1 MADPMNP
8 RGGAGTGSGRTDR
21 TPRHGR
27 QQGRR
32 AAEAPRAGA
41 SRGRHAAPSRA
52 QAVDRAP
59 STRRQPSRTP
69 APRVTSG
76 ATTRRVS
83 ERTQAQT
90 RSRGAVRH
98 PGAGGAPAPS
108 RLPLAV
114 AAVAAVV
121 AVVVACLVASRC
133 SAPAADAPS
142 RGPASGEVEIQV
154 AEGAGTDAIAQSLV
168 DAGLVK
174 DTATFTKAVMAQDAG
189 QSLKPGTYRFAA
201 GTTVAQIVEQLVE
214 GPNTTSNRVTVPEG
228 LTVAKTAACV
238 QDALGIPADDFVAQA
253 KASNYSADY
262 PFLSEAAD
270 DSLEGFLWAS
280 TYDFSG
286 KEVSADAVIR
296 AMLDRYRTA
305 TASIDWQSGEAALK
319 SAYGVDFDDYDV
331 LTLASVIEREAVSE
345 QDRPL
350 VSSVFYNRM
359 RDGMPLQS
367 DATMGYVTGGEVTA
381 DDLKTE
387 SPYNTYLNK
396 GLPPTPICT
405 PSIECIQAALNP
417 ESTDYLYFL
426 IIENGTYSNHTF
438 SRTYEEHMAA
448 IEQAKRDQAS

>member
-1 MADPMNP
+1 MSEENE
-8 RGGAGTGSGRTDR
+8 
-21 TPRHGR
+21 
-27 QQGRR
+27 
-32 AAEAPRAGA
+32 AAT
-41 SRGRHAAPSRA
+41 AAPA
-52 QAVDRAP
+52 AKK
-59 STRRQPSRTP
+59 
-69 APRVTSG
+69 PRK
-76 ATTRRVS
+76 
-83 ERTQAQT
+83 
-90 RSRGAVRH
+90 RG
-98 PGAGGAPAPS
+98 PI
-108 RLPLAV
+108 V
-114 AAVAAVV
+114 A
-121 AVVVACLVASRC
+121 AVVVACLVVSRC
-133 SAPAADAPS
+133 AASPSDAPS
-142 RGPASGEVEIQV
+142 QEPASGEVEIQV

-174 DTATFTKAVMAQDAG
+174 DSATFTKAVMAQGAG

-201 GTTVAQIVEQLVE
+201 GIPVTQIVEQLVE

-228 LTVAKTAACV
+228 LTVAKTAAYV

-253 KASNYSADY
+253 KASNYSSDY
-262 PFLSEAAD
+262 PFLSGAAD

-296 AMLDRYRTA
+296 AMLDRYVTA
-305 TASIDWQSGEAALK
+305 TASLDWQSGEAALK
-319 SAYGVDFDDYDV
+319 GAYGVDFDDYDV
-331 LTLASVIEREAVSE
+331 LILASVIEREAVTE

-381 DDLKTE
+381 DDLKKE

-405 PSIECIQAALNP
+405 PSIECVQAALNP
-417 ESTDYLYFL
+417 QSTDYLYFL

-438 SRTYEEHMAA
+438 SRTYDEHMAA
-448 IEQAKRDQAS
+448 IEQARQDQAP

>member
-1 MADPMNP
+1 M
-8 RGGAGTGSGRTDR
+8 
-21 TPRHGR
+21 
-27 QQGRR
+27 
-32 AAEAPRAGA
+32 
-41 SRGRHAAPSRA
+41 
-52 QAVDRAP
+52 
-59 STRRQPSRTP
+59 
-69 APRVTSG
+69 TSG

-98 PGAGGAPAPS
+98 PGAGTPAPS
-108 RLPLAV
+108 RLPLVVAAV

-121 AVVVACLVASRC
+121 VACLVVSRC
-133 SAPAADAPS
+133 AAPAADAPS
-142 RGPASGEVEIQV
+142 QGPASGEVEVQV

-174 DTATFTKAVMAQDAG
+174 DTATFTRAVMDQDAG

-201 GTTVAQIVEQLVE
+201 GTTVTQIVQQLVE

-286 KEVSADAVIR
+286 KGVSVDAVIR

-305 TASIDWQSGEAALK
+305 TASVDWQAGEAALK

-331 LTLASVIEREAVSE
+331 LTLASVIEREAVTE

-405 PSIECIQAALNP
+405 PSIECIQAALDP

-426 IIENGTYSNHTF
+426 IIENGSYSNHTF
-438 SRTYEEHMAA
+438 SRTYDEHMAA

>member
-1 MADPMNP
+1 MADPRNP
-8 RGGAGTGSGRTDR
+8 RGGAGAGQGRPDR
-21 TPRHGR
+21 TPRHSR

-32 AAEAPRAGA
+32 AAEAPCAPLARHAASQRAQAPDRAAPPRRGA
-41 SRGRHAAPSRA
+41 SRATA
-52 QAVDRAP
+52 Q
-59 STRRQPSRTP
+59 
-69 APRVTSG
+69 RVASG

-98 PGAGGAPAPS
+98 PGSAGPAAPS
-108 RLPLAV
+108 RLPLVVAAV

-121 AVVVACLVASRC
+121 VACLVVSRC
-133 SAPAADAPS
+133 AASPSDAPS
-142 RGPASGEVEIQV
+142 QEPASGEVEIQV

-174 DTATFTKAVMAQDAG
+174 DSATFTKAVMAQGAG

-201 GTTVAQIVEQLVE
+201 GIPVTQIVEQLVE

-228 LTVAKTAACV
+228 LTVAKTAAYV

-253 KASNYSADY
+253 KASNYSSDY
-262 PFLSEAAD
+262 PFLSGAAD

-296 AMLDRYRTA
+296 AMLDRYVTA
-305 TASIDWQSGEAALK
+305 TASLDWQSGEAALK
-319 SAYGVDFDDYDV
+319 GAYGVDFDDYDV
-331 LTLASVIEREAVSE
+331 LILASVIEREAVTE

-381 DDLKTE
+381 DDLKKE

-405 PSIECIQAALNP
+405 PSIECVQAALNP
-417 ESTDYLYFL
+417 QSTDYLYFL

-438 SRTYEEHMAA
+438 SRTYDEHMAA
-448 IEQAKRDQAS
+448 IEQARQDQAP